1 MEAACDF
8 CGEGRATVYCRAD
21 SARLCLPCDRQVHNA
36 NALAQRH
43 LRTLLCHACN
53 IRPAAVRCPSC
64 HTSLCQSC
72 DCETHNSTLA
82 AAQHKRHNFD
92 CFTGC
97 PSATELATLWACDFN
112 EPRNLSGAVLA
123 SPPARAYSNQW
134 GVSNGAAGAIKMGT
148 GPIGRES
155 WTSDAQQR
163 MDGCPG
169 VINTMPGVGSPL
181 LAKVEISSLS
191 VWAVSGYWDYSC
203 GIIEIK

>member
-1 MEAACDF
+1 M
-8 CGEGRATVYCRAD
+8 
-21 SARLCLPCDRQVHNA
+21 
-36 NALAQRH
+36 
-43 LRTLLCHACN
+43 
-53 IRPAAVRCPSC
+53 
-64 HTSLCQSC
+64 
-72 DCETHNSTLA
+72 
-82 AAQHKRHNFD
+82 
-92 CFTGC
+92 
-97 PSATELATLWACDFN
+97 
-112 EPRNLSGAVLA
+112 LA

-134 GVSNGAAGAIKMGT
+134 GVNNGASGAIKMGT